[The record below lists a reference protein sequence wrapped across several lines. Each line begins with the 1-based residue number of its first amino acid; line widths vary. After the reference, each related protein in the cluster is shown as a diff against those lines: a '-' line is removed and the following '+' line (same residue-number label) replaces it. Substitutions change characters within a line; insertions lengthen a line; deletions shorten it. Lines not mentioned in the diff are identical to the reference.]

1 MNKRLDII
9 MAAMKLFTEKDI
21 QATPM
26 SIIAKEAKTGMGTIY
41 NYFATKEELINAIY
55 VHTKEEQ
62 VAAFKSLITD
72 KGVHAQFDAFL
83 EGMISYLM
91 ANPLHFYFTEQF
103 KNSPLLTAE
112 SLEWIMKPYEPIMAC
127 ISKGQKKG
135 SIKPIPVI
143 DIVYFIHGA
152 LNNFIRVS
160 ITDNKVKK
168 KALEN
173 HLAMAWN
180 AIAK

>member
-26 SIIAKEAKTGMGTIY
+26 SAIAKEAKTGMGTIY

-55 VHTKEEQ
+55 VHIKEEQ
-62 VAAFKSLITD
+62 IAAFKTLVTD
-72 KGVHAQFDAFL
+72 KGVHAQFDIFL
-83 EGMISYLM
+83 EGMISYFI
-91 ANPLHFYFTEQF
+91 ASPLHFYFIEQF

-112 SLEWIMKPYEPIMAC
+112 SFEWTMKPYEPLIAC

-135 SIKPIPVI
+135 SIKPGPIN
-143 DIVYFIHGA
+143 DILYFLDGA
-152 LNNFIRVS
+152 LNSFIGAS
-160 ITDNKVKK
+160 IVDNKVKK

-173 HLAMAWN
+173 HLTMAWN

>member
-26 SIIAKEAKTGMGTIY
+26 SAIAKEAKTGMGTIY

-55 VHTKEEQ
+55 VHIKEEQ
-62 VAAFKSLITD
+62 VTAFKSLVTD
-72 KGVHAQFDAFL
+72 KGMHAQFDAFL
-83 EGMISYLM
+83 EGMISYFM

-103 KNSPLLTAE
+103 KNSPLLTAD
-112 SLEWIMKPYEPIMAC
+112 SLEWTMKPYEPLIVC

-135 SIKPIPVI
+135 SVKPMPVNDVI
-143 DIVYFIHGA
+143 YFLDGA
-152 LNNFIRVS
+152 LNSFTWVS
-160 ITDNKVKK
+160 ITDKKVKK

-173 HLAMAWN
+173 HLSMAWN
-180 AIAK
+180 AIKK